1 LEAGSVLNTLAL
13 LAFVAFALF
22 VLAIWLESGQKEH
35 SLDRFFAQ
43 RLEYRLRR
51 QRERRRSQAPRR

>member
-1 LEAGSVLNTLAL
+1 MLNTLAL

-43 RLEYRLRR
+43 RLEHRLRR
-51 QRERRRSQAPRR
+51 QRRRAQARR